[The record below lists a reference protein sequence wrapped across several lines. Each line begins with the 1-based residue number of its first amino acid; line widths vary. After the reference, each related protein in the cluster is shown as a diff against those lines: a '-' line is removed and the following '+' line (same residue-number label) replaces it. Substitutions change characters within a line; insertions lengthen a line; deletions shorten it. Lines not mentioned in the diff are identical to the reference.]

1 MSYLNDGNS
10 SEEFLEVTYIC
21 GLHSFVFASM
31 ISTQGTQSATLKAI
45 NSTIFLLL
53 HTIKIVGVE
62 PSTVM
67 SLAEVENIFSS
78 LKSYELR
85 RFQEKRQVVQVL
97 EIYPT
102 GETGQ
107 LQLTLFFQ
115 VRK

>member
-1 MSYLNDGNS
+1 MNTD
-10 SEEFLEVTYIC
+10 
-21 GLHSFVFASM
+21 
-31 ISTQGTQSATLKAI
+31 GTQSTTLKAF
-45 NSTIFLLL
+45 NSTVFLLL
-53 HTIKIVGVE
+53 HDIKIVGPP

-67 SLAEVENIFSS
+67 SLAEVQNIFSS

-107 LQLTLFFQ
+107 RNLTLYFWIGEYLGG
-115 VRK
+115 